1 MTHKFTLVVACTLV
15 SMLALS
21 TVASAVDRGLVST
34 DRFGYNGT
42 LVQYDTYDDATTGSN
57 AQDTITV
64 GDRDLSL
71 YIARNDTV
79 EEDDQSIVMGSW
91 WYTEDRYDFEDKCE
105 DPEMDTGRAGWDN
118 ERGNTGVGFLQMY
131 DLTNATVSSV
141 DMAFSNYD
149 GTHYTQFDL
158 QLSGSNAGADQYSR
172 LSAYDNNE
180 DGGIWHEYD
189 LVLTASGLEGVE
201 DSWGII
207 ESQNH
212 PTAVTGSLTGI
223 FEITEDI
230 GNGNQ
235 GFYTVDLDLSMTNW
249 AWTADLT
256 PSISMDG
263 GNTFFDGTFAD
274 STFRVVPEP
283 ATMALLG
290 LGGLGVL
297 IRRRRA

>member
-42 LVQYDTYDDATTGSN
+42 LVQYDTYDDASNGSN

-91 WYTEDRYDFEDKCE
+91 WYTEDRYDFENKCE
-105 DPEMDTGRAGWDN
+105 DPNVDTGRAGYGN
-118 ERGNTGVGFLQMY
+118 TRGNTGVGFVQMY

-141 DMAFSNYD
+141 DMAFSDHD

-158 QLSGSNAGADQYSR
+158 TLTGDDASYSDAYSR
-172 LSAYDNNE
+172 LSAYGNTKDS
-180 DGGIWHEYD
+180 GIWHEYT
-189 LVLTASGLEGVE
+189 LTLTATGLEGTE

-207 ESQNH
+207 ESGNQ
-212 PTAVTGSLTGI
+212 PTGVVGSLTGLFQI
-223 FEITEDI
+223 DA
-230 GNGNQ
+230 GGDQ
-235 GFYTVDLDLSMTNW
+235 DGFYTVDLDLSMTNW

-256 PSISMDG
+256 PNISMDG
-263 GNTFFDGTFAD
+263 GDTFFDGTFAD

-283 ATMALLG
+283 ATMAFLG
-290 LGGLGVL
+290 LGGLGVIL
-297 IRRRRA
+297 KRKRA